1 MIGRSYLAYMIA
13 RSYASLRQFFHR
25 RSEYEQMEEYL
36 SQAENNVHLEILQKR
51 WDLGYRP

>member
-1 MIGRSYLAYMIA
+1 MMGKSYLAYMIA
-13 RSYASLRQFFHR
+13 RSYSSLRHFFHR

>member
-1 MIGRSYLAYMIA
+1 MIGRLFLLM
-13 RSYASLRQFFHR
+13 RQIFHR

-36 SQAENNVHLEILQKR
+36 SQAENNVHLEILPKK